1 MEIMIKAVLFDYNGT
16 LFADDD
22 INDMA
27 WKAVI
32 NELSQGKIDAES
44 FYGEF
49 IGTRNYPFVEKMFE
63 ILGLPHDEEKIMYW
77 AKRKETEYYHK
88 ICRSLNRNKLIPGAE
103 ELLEELKE
111 RKIPFTMCTA
121 SLDVNVDFY
130 FEQLKLGQW
139 FDKEKVV
146 YDDGIMT
153 DKRDMYLE
161 GAKRLNVDI
170 KDCLIFDDSPTSI
183 RNGAKAGCKNIVVI
197 KKENNPDIPEIRQRI
212 NDFYE
217 FDRSILDD

>member
-1 MEIMIKAVLFDYNGT
+1 MVNMIKAVLFYYNGT

-44 FYGEF
+44 FYGEL

-153 DKRDMYLE
+153 NKRDMYLE

>member
-1 MEIMIKAVLFDYNGT
+1 METMIKAVLFDYNGT

-63 ILGLPHDEEKIMYW
+63 ILGLPHNEEKIMYW

>member
-1 MEIMIKAVLFDYNGT
+1 MIKAVLFDYNGT

-63 ILGLPHDEEKIMYW
+63 ILGLPHNEEKIMYW

>member
-1 MEIMIKAVLFDYNGT
+1 MIKAVLFDYNGT

>member
-1 MEIMIKAVLFDYNGT
+1 METMIKAVLFDYNGT

-88 ICRSLNRNKLIPGAE
+88 ICRSLNRNKLISGAE

>member
-1 MEIMIKAVLFDYNGT
+1 METMIKAVLFDYNGT

-44 FYGEF
+44 FYGEL

-153 DKRDMYLE
+153 NKRDMYLE

>member
-1 MEIMIKAVLFDYNGT
+1 MIKAVLFDYNGT

-27 WKAVI
+27 WKATI
-32 NELSQGKIDAES
+32 NELSEGKIDADS

-88 ICRSLNRNKLIPGAE
+88 ICRSSGRDQLMPGAE
-103 ELLEELKE
+103 ELLNELKK
-111 RKIPFTMCTA
+111 RNIPFTMCTA

-130 FEQLKLGQW
+130 FKQLKLGQW
-139 FDKEKVV
+139 FDKEKVI

-153 DKRDMYLE
+153 DKKDMYLE
-161 GAKRLNVDI
+161 GAKRLGVDI
-170 KDCLIFDDSPTSI
+170 KDTLIFDDSPTSI
-183 RNGAKAGCKNIVVI
+183 RKAAEAGCKNIVVI
-197 KKENNPDIPEIRQRI
+197 RKDNNPDIRQIRQRI
-212 NDFYE
+212 KDFTE
-217 FDRSILDD
+217 FDYSILEG

>member
-1 MEIMIKAVLFDYNGT
+1 MIKAVLFDYNGT

-32 NELSQGKIDAES
+32 NELSQEKIDAES

>member
-1 MEIMIKAVLFDYNGT
+1 MIKAVLFDYNGT

-183 RNGAKAGCKNIVVI
+183 RNGEKAGCKNIVVI

>member
-1 MEIMIKAVLFDYNGT
+1 METMIKAVLFDYNGT

>member
-1 MEIMIKAVLFDYNGT
+1 MIKAVLFDYNGT

-153 DKRDMYLE
+153 NKRDMYLE

>member
-1 MEIMIKAVLFDYNGT
+1 MIKAVLFDYNGT

-63 ILGLPHDEEKIMYW
+63 ILGLLHDEEKIMYW

-161 GAKRLNVDI
+161 GAKRLKVDI

>member
-1 MEIMIKAVLFDYNGT
+1 MIKAVLFDYNGT

-170 KDCLIFDDSPTSI
+170 KDCLIFDDSPTSV